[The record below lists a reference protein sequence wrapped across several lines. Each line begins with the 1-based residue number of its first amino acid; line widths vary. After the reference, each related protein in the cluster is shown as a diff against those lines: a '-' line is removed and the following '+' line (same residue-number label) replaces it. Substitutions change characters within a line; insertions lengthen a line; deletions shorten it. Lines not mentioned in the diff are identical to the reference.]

1 MGLSI
6 DSQDE
11 KREIWFGGY
20 AAFWRF
26 RVELFALVVGGGQ
39 GVKEIKKQYID
50 TSDVNLSF
58 KPGIESR
65 FKVHPGLRQF
75 MMHSD
80 VDGYWSAKTC
90 GRISEMLVPVL
101 EHFETGGRVWG
112 ISLAAVRMFV
122 HGLKYCEEKN
132 IKAKFH

>member
-6 DSQDE
+6 DSQDG

-20 AAFWRF
+20 HAFWRF
-26 RVELFALVVGGGQ
+26 RSELFALVVGGGQ
-39 GVKEIKKQYID
+39 GVEEIKKQYLDIYND
-50 TSDVNLSF
+50 CHPF

-80 VDGYWSAKTC
+80 HDGYWSPKTC
-90 GRISEMLVPVL
+90 GRIAEMLASVL